1 MRVLQ
6 FPKAI
11 NLSTILTQIKRL
23 LQGKEPRYNM
33 KQTLK
38 NVILFPLDLCYP
50 QEYTIWSTEI

>member
-11 NLSTILTQIKRL
+11 NLSTIQTQIKRL

-33 KQTLK
+33 KQTL
-38 NVILFPLDLCYP
+38 
-50 QEYTIWSTEI
+50 